1 MVHARRIAK
10 LTLVAAFVGLI
21 AWAGGRVSAQADQKP
36 INDLP
41 SPYKTIEGW
50 AQIPDGRKGAI
61 AAVAVDRDGKTI
73 WALERCGGNSCVGDP
88 ATGKMSPMNPVLHFD
103 PSGKLINSFGAGLFA
118 GPHRIFVDH
127 DGNVWV
133 TDYADN
139 APRAAGGR
147 GRGGAAPAAPGA
159 PVPAAPAPP
168 ATISMTAPRPGATVG
183 HQLVKFSP
191 DGKVLMTLG
200 KAGGGSEANGDSPS
214 YFLQPA
220 DILVAPSG
228 EFFVSTGHGA
238 AKPEVLKFSK
248 DGKLI
253 KRWGTLGTAPGDFD
267 QAHSLA
273 MDSKGRLFVGD
284 RNNNRI
290 QIFDQN
296 GTYISEITTWGR
308 PSGIFIDSKDIL
320 YCADSESESV
330 ARNHPDWRR
339 GIRIGSLSGKTPTT
353 FIPDPNTKTRTAD
366 NFTSTWSAEGVTV
379 DAAGNIY
386 GAEVGNMRLMK
397 YEPIK

>member
-1 MVHARRIAK
+1 
-10 LTLVAAFVGLI
+10 
-21 AWAGGRVSAQADQKP
+21 
-36 INDLP
+36 
-41 SPYKTIEGW
+41 
-50 AQIPDGRKGAI
+50 
-61 AAVAVDRDGKTI
+61 
-73 WALERCGGNSCVGDP
+73 
-88 ATGKMSPMNPVLHFD
+88 
-103 PSGKLINSFGAGLFA
+103 
-118 GPHRIFVDH
+118 
-127 DGNVWV
+127 
-133 TDYADN
+133 
-139 APRAAGGR
+139 
-147 GRGGAAPAAPGA
+147 
-159 PVPAAPAPP
+159 
-168 ATISMTAPRPGATVG
+168 VG
-183 HQLVKFSP
+183 HQVIKFSP

-220 DILVAPSG
+220 DILVAPNG
-228 EFFVSTGHGA
+228 DFFIATGHGQ

-253 KRWGTLGTAPGDFD
+253 KRWGTLGTTPGNFD

-330 ARNHPDWRR
+330 SRNHPGWRR
-339 GIRIGSLSGKTPTT
+339 GIRIGPLSGATPTT

-366 NFTSTWSAEGVTV
+366 NFTATWSAEGVTV